1 MPFLLLFL
9 VILISLLIVGGVF
22 ANPIAAFVQERLT
35 NRAYEGEYFMLWGGL
50 LLTAF
55 ITGLL
60 VMYLFLR
67 P

>member
-1 MPFLLLFL
+1 MIFLLIAL
-9 VILISLLIVGGVF
+9 VLLISLLIMGGVF
-22 ANPIAAFVQERLT
+22 ANPITRLLQQHWP
-35 NRAYEGEYFMLWGGL
+35 NHVFEAEQFLLWGGL

-55 ITGLL
+55 VTGLL